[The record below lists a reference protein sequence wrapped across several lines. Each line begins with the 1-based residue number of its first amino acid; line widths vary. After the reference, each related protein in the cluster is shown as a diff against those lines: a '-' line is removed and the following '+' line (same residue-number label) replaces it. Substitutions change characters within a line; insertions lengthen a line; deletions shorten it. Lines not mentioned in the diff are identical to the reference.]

1 MPGEARVH
9 EMGDAMG
16 EDAGLARAGSGEHE
30 QRALAVRHGGALL
43 VVETLEQALDP
54 VG

>member
-1 MPGEARVH
+1 MAGEARVR

-16 EDAGLARAGSGEHE
+16 EDAGLARAGPGEHE
-30 QRALAVRHGGALL
+30 QRAFAVRHGGSLL
-43 VVETLEQALDP
+43 VVETLEETLHA